1 MHSFLRFPG
10 SRARLSPVVIGGNPS
25 PVSPRTQTLKDVT
38 ILEMFDLR
46 LEFADRTTQ
55 VVVRTNVLRDVGT
68 LIREALADA
77 VPPLVVVFTDDRV
90 GPLYNDTVRDALNR
104 AGLASISH
112 QVPAGEVSKN
122 LAVAE
127 DIYRTLADR
136 EVSRD
141 AVILALGG
149 GVVSDL
155 AGFVAATWMRGVRFV
170 ICPTTLE
177 ADLDASV
184 GGKTAINIPGGK
196 NLVGAFHQPVLVA
209 VDPTC
214 LKTLDMRD
222 VRAGLAESVK
232 HALIASPDF
241 LDWHEDNVERIIAL
255 DQAVLTELIRR
266 NLEIK
271 GDVVTRD
278 AKEQADVRV
287 MLNLGHTIGHAIEEC
302 CGYAM
307 RHGECVSLGLL
318 AACRLSHSMGL
329 LAGPVVSRV
338 EGLLKRFG
346 LPTMLADPI
355 DTGRI
360 LATIRKDKKVQQ
372 RESRFVLLEDVGRPI
387 IRGNVGEPAI
397 RQAYESL
404 LR

>member
-1 MHSFLRFPG
+1 
-10 SRARLSPVVIGGNPS
+10 
-25 PVSPRTQTLKDVT
+25 
-38 ILEMFDLR
+38 
-46 LEFADRTTQ
+46 
-55 VVVRTNVLRDVGT
+55 
-68 LIREALADA
+68 
-77 VPPLVVVFTDDRV
+77 
-90 GPLYNDTVRDALNR
+90 
-104 AGLASISH
+104 
-112 QVPAGEVSKN
+112 
-122 LAVAE
+122 
-127 DIYRTLADR
+127 
-136 EVSRD
+136 
-141 AVILALGG
+141 
-149 GVVSDL
+149 
-155 AGFVAATWMRGVRFV
+155 
-170 ICPTTLE
+170 
-177 ADLDASV
+177 
-184 GGKTAINIPGGK
+184 
-196 NLVGAFHQPVLVA
+196 
-209 VDPTC
+209 
-214 LKTLDMRD
+214 
-222 VRAGLAESVK
+222 
-232 HALIASPDF
+232 
-241 LDWHEDNVERIIAL
+241 
-255 DQAVLTELIRR
+255 
-266 NLEIK
+266 
-271 GDVVTRD
+271 
-278 AKEQADVRV
+278 